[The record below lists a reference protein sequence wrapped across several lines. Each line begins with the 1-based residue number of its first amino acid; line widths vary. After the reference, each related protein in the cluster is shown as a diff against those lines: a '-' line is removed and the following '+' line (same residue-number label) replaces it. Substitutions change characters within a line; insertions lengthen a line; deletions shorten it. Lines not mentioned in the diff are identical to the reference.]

1 MGGLILR
8 GVGMAIGLA
17 LWPITLP
24 VAVVVLVGAAIRGQ
38 PSESLN
44 KGQQQAI
51 TDWQPPAPE
60 PGPVMPGLREQHLAI
75 VTERNREHLERCA
88 TSDK

>member
-17 LWPITLP
+17 LWPVALP
-24 VAVVVLVGAAIRGQ
+24 VAAVMGVAAAMRAQ
-38 PSESLN
+38 SSEP
-44 KGQQQAI
+44 QQQAVEPSTWEPEPI
-51 TDWQPPAPE
+51 E
-60 PGPVMPGLREQHLAI
+60 PGPVLPGLREQQLAL

-88 TSDK
+88 QGD